1 MNFGH
6 TFGHAIEAF
15 NKYKN
20 ITHGEAVTIGM
31 VIATKISFHEGYI
44 ENYQLDNVINLID
57 SLGLNSDYKKYKYKD
72 LKQFILNDKKVSQ
85 GKLNLIL
92 INSSGKAF
100 KTDKFNQRNLQK
112 AFS

>member
-1 MNFGH
+1 MNS
-6 TFGHAIEAF
+6 E
-15 NKYKN
+15 
-20 ITHGEAVTIGM
+20 
-31 VIATKISFHEGYI
+31 
-44 ENYQLDNVINLID
+44 
-57 SLGLNSDYKKYKYKD
+57 YKKYKYED

-112 AFS
+112 AFN